1 MVGFPRPR
9 KRENVMQAM
18 LLLVLGAA
26 AYPQEDAV
34 AALPGFGA
42 PPTPQYSAMF
52 FFYLLVRTD
61 FF

>member
-9 KRENVMQAM
+9 KRENAMQAM
-18 LLLVLGAA
+18 LLLALGAA

-34 AALPGFGA
+34 GALPGFGA

-52 FFYLLVRTD
+52 FYLLVTI
-61 FF
+61 

>member
-1 MVGFPRPR
+1 
-9 KRENVMQAM
+9 MQAM

-52 FFYLLVRTD
+52 FYLLVRTD